1 VGLEDHTIFMSQPE
15 TKAPA
20 TAPAPQAATPTLAP
34 GKGMTPLVL
43 ELVRPYRGWLI
54 IVFIAMLVETAMS
67 IAAPW
72 PLKIILDN
80 VVGKHK
86 LPEFLTWLRDF
97 SWGEHTPALAGVAAA
112 GAVLIA
118 AIGAVAGYIDNY
130 YTESVAQYVAN
141 DLRQRLYHHL
151 HRLSLRYYDT
161 HQIGNLLSTITSDV
175 GTIQSFAS
183 TALLSILVDSLTI
196 VGMVAVMLYLNFD
209 FALVAV
215 GVTPFLLLF
224 VARFKK
230 AVKKATHEVR
240 KRQSDIVAVVQQGL
254 ESVRSVKAFGRQ
266 DLEEGRLQA
275 ASMETVQAA
284 LKARRVKSL
293 LSPIV
298 SVTVSLCVGFVL
310 WRGAGLILRDAM
322 TIGAL
327 TVFLSYLNKFFKPV
341 QDMAKMTNVIAQAA
355 VGLERIQT
363 ILDADAIIPQQ
374 PSARAPGTLKGEI
387 VFEHVVFAY
396 DPAAPVLRDIN
407 LTIKPGQRIGVC
419 GPTGG
424 GKSTVLSLIPR
435 FYDPTAGRVLIDGVA
450 VTDYKLDGLRA
461 QIGFV
466 LQDTVLFAGTIRDN
480 IAYGRLDATPE
491 EILEAA
497 KMANAHDFISQMPQG
512 YDSLV
517 GERGLTL
524 SGGQRQRIGI
534 ARAVLRNS
542 PILILDEP
550 TAALDTESEKL
561 VMEAIER
568 LMKGRTV
575 IAIAHRLS
583 TIRDCDKIV
592 VLKAGVVAE
601 EGTHDELLQRNEIY
615 AELYRIQ
622 AGATPAPAGTAVSS
636 QEQAA
641 PAPKTAS

>member
-1 VGLEDHTIFMSQPE
+1 MEKSGKDGL
-15 TKAPA
+15 TKPLDD
-20 TAPAPQAATPTLAP
+20 PPRLP
-34 GKGMTPLVL
+34 GHSGKEMTQLVL
-43 ELVRPYRGWLI
+43 KLIRPYYAWLVVI
-54 IVFIAMLVETAMS
+54 FSAMLLETAMS

-72 PLKIILDN
+72 PLKIIIDN
-80 VVGKHK
+80 VIGKHK
-86 LPEFLTWLRDF
+86 LPEFMGWLRDF
-97 SWGEHTPALAGVAAA
+97 SFGENTMALAGVAAA
-112 GAVLIA
+112 ITVLIA
-118 AIGAVAGYIDNY
+118 VIAAVAGYIDNY
-130 YTESVAQYVAN
+130 FTESVAQNVAN

-151 HRLSLRYYDT
+151 HRLSLKYYDT
-161 HQIGNLLSTITSDV
+161 HTIGNLLSTITSDV
-175 GTIQSFAS
+175 GTVQSFAS
-183 TALLSILVDSLTI
+183 TALLSILIDSLTI
-196 VGMVAVMLYLNFD
+196 VGMVGVMLYLNFD

-240 KRQSDIVAVVQQGL
+240 IHQSDILAVVQQGL

-266 DLEEGRLQA
+266 DMEEGRLRE

-298 SVTVSLCVGFVL
+298 SVTVSCCVAFVL

-327 TVFLSYLNKFFKPV
+327 TVFLSYLSKFFKPV
-341 QDMAKMTNVIAQAA
+341 QDLAKMTNVIAQAA
-355 VGLERIQT
+355 VGLERIQA
-363 ILDADAIIPQQ
+363 ILGADTIIPQKAGALS
-374 PSARAPGTLKGEI
+374 PAKLKGEI
-387 VFEHVVFAY
+387 VFEHVAFAY
-396 DPAAPVLRDIN
+396 DPASPVLRDIN

-435 FYDPTAGRVLIDGVA
+435 YYDPTSGQVLIDGVD
-450 VTDYKLDGLRA
+450 VTNYKLDLLRE

-466 LQDTVLFAGTIRDN
+466 LQETVLFAGSIRDN
-480 IAYGRLDATPE
+480 IAYGRPDASAG
-491 EILEAA
+491 EIMEAA
-497 KMANAHDFISQMPQG
+497 GMANADEFIMQMPHG

-534 ARAVLRNS
+534 ARAIVRNA

-550 TAALDTESEKL
+550 TAALDTESEKS
-561 VMEAIER
+561 VMEALER

-575 IAIAHRLS
+575 ITIAHRLS
-583 TIRDCDKIV
+583 TIRDADKIV
-592 VLKAGVVAE
+592 VLKGGYIAE
-601 EGTHDELLQRNEIY
+601 EGTHEELIRNNKIY
-615 AELYRIQ
+615 AELYQIQ
-622 AGATPAPAGTAVSS
+622 AGTRPELNSTQGVTGSGMEAFSS
-636 QEQAA
+636 
-641 PAPKTAS
+641 S